1 MTKDELL
8 RLTNEVLQDALEED
22 QYVLELILTGLKKS
36 KIMKRARI

>member
-22 QYVLELILTGLKKS
+22 QYVLELILTGLKKKAIS
-36 KIMKRARI
+36 